1 MYINNDIGMNF
12 GQINVKKCYKI
23 GKNKDIKKEFDRKCQ
38 ININNI
44 YQKVYKIIKYY
55 TNSYIILNQEI
66 YEGEI
71 FVGKKVKLISFD
83 ETGKFEGREEQAR
96 FIGGIVYKGEDYL
109 EE

>member
-44 YQKVYKIIKYY
+44 YQKVDKIIKYY
-55 TNSYIILNQEI
+55 TNN
-66 YEGEI
+66 
-71 FVGKKVKLISFD
+71 
-83 ETGKFEGREEQAR
+83 
-96 FIGGIVYKGEDYL
+96 
-109 EE
+109 